1 MINRRRR
8 EQEGYFHVWLR
19 GNGRFN
25 VFYTDEDHTDFLKR
39 CDESAKVH
47 NTKIFAFVL
56 MANHIHLSLYT
67 TELTDF
73 IKSVLIGYVQSY
85 NRRHKLSDKL
95 FRTPFSSSKLAS
107 RFQVAENILYIL
119 NNPVK
124 AGICNHPKEYRW
136 SSYHF
141 YDSKQAVPLMKHIN
155 IDCAPIDEIFFGKE
169 NLNKAIESLT
179 LTAEPKPNIGRVRIP
194 ESEVIEHM
202 NKLLNGR
209 SLGSLNSAEI
219 EKLIINLNKQTLATY
234 RQIASVTHSSYNEVR
249 GLCRS

>member
-1 MINRRRR
+1 MKHQKRR
-8 EQEGYFHVWLR
+8 EQEGNFHVWLR

-25 VFYTDEDHTDFLKR
+25 VFYTDEDHTDFLQR

-73 IKSVLIGYVQSY
+73 VKSVLIGYVQRY

-95 FRTPFSSSKLAS
+95 FRTPFSSSKLIS
-107 RFQVAENILYIL
+107 RLQVAENILYIL

-124 AGICNHPKEYRW
+124 AGICNHPKEYIW

-141 YDSKQAVPLMKHIN
+141 YETNQSNPLRKHIS
-155 IDCAPIDEIFFGKE
+155 IDCSPVHEMFFGKD
-169 NLNKAIESLT
+169 NLDKTLESVSLN
-179 LTAEPKPNIGRVRIP
+179 AEPKPNIGRIRIP

-219 EKLIINLNKQTLATY
+219 EKLIILLNKQTQATY
-234 RQIASVTHSSYNEVR
+234 RQIASVTHSSYDEVR